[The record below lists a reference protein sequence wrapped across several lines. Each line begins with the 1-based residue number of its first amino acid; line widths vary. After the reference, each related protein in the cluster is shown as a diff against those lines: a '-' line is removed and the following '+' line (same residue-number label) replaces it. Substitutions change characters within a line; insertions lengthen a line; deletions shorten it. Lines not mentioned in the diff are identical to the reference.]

1 MRSGL
6 NPEYS
11 TFTFS
16 PSFFMVHVCF
26 GYFHYIIFPG
36 FFPFRD
42 FPGVYILWVA
52 LYLFFCTFE
61 VVDYLDFMFVQ
72 SDILFSRGLLA
83 TFLKNNHVDIDREE
97 YLLSFSDISNIHR
110 ILLTYPQENMQQH
123 NI

>member
-1 MRSGL
+1 
-6 NPEYS
+6 
-11 TFTFS
+11 
-16 PSFFMVHVCF
+16 MVHVCF

-72 SDILFSRGLLA
+72 SDILFSCGLLA